1 MNELDYQR
9 QVEDGLSRHGFATV
23 TSPEMLTARLAF
35 ITQRKESWGQLFLA
49 VATMAEAE
57 LGDRRTALVADIAA
71 WMQSTQEETQERCY
85 LLLVFPFTKQVPD
98 AVATEIRTLRH
109 DGAGERWGVI
119 PWTADLEVELVDRP
133 TGFPRLG
140 DEVARTLTSVPRGK
154 VEEVWRKASGPRI
167 GARSAIFGNLGYVPA
182 TRAILALTIAYYVAA
197 LLTSPGGLLGPI
209 TAEMLRSWGGIH
221 GVLVLR
227 EGQHWRLITYLF
239 LHGGLLHL
247 GFNMWAL
254 WNVGRYVELLFGTRR
269 MLFIYLF
276 AGVVAGMAST
286 MLRPV
291 PNWSVGAS
299 GAVLGLLG
307 ALVYFARAMPG
318 RHVDL
323 RQLMTVVVINLAYG
337 FFIPII
343 DNYAHLGGFA
353 GGFLAAWAVGVAG
366 ERSGWRISAMAV
378 GTLMLIVIL
387 SGLISLPHIPLF
399 R

>member
-1 MNELDYQR
+1 MNELDYLR
-9 QVEDGLSRHGFATV
+9 QVEEGLSGHGFAEV
-23 TSPEMLTARLAF
+23 TSPEPLTARLAF
-35 ITQRKESWGQLFLA
+35 VVERKESWGRLFLA

-57 LGDRRTALVADIAA
+57 SGDRRTTLAADTAA
-71 WMQSTQEETQERCY
+71 WVQSTHEEAQERCF
-85 LLLVFPFTKQVPD
+85 LLLVFPFANQVPD
-98 AVATEIRTLRH
+98 AVTDEIRALRQ
-109 DGAGERWGVI
+109 DGADERWGLI

-133 TGFPRLG
+133 TGFPRVG
-140 DEVARTLTSVPRGK
+140 EEVARTLTAVPRGK
-154 VEEVWRKASGPRI
+154 VEEVWRKASGPKI

-182 TRAILALTIAYYVAA
+182 TRAILALTIAYYAA
-197 LLTSPGGLLGPI
+197 AMLTSPGGLFGAV
-209 TAEMLRSWGGIH
+209 TGQMLLSWGGIH
-221 GVLVLR
+221 GALVLG
-227 EGQHWRLITYLF
+227 EGQHWRLLTYLL

-254 WNVGRYVELLFGTRR
+254 WNVGRYVEMLFGTKR

-276 AGVVAGMAST
+276 SGVVAGMAST

-366 ERSGWRISAMAV
+366 ERTPWRTYAMAA
-378 GTLMLIVIL
+378 GSFFLIVIL
-387 SGLISLPHIPLF
+387 SGLVSLPHITLF